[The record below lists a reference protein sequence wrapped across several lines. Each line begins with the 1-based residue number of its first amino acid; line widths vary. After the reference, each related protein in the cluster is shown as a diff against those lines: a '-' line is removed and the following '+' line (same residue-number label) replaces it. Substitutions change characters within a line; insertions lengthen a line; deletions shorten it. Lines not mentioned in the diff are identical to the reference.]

1 MLRATRKRRTKRSE
15 VGNSLWEGV
24 NDDWKCPACERK
36 KNEILRK
43 VDGVWKGGLHKH
55 HDHSV
60 DDPDRYTD
68 KVKFEEVLI
77 CDQCNH
83 ADGLIKSKYPGII
96 PDDFSFEP
104 KHIREFVRSRPN
116 RPHNINFIKALE
128 LYFSLIDMSYE
139 SFQKAWREKKDKN
152 VDGFV
157 IHSTYKRL
165 IMSGTYPSTFFI

>member
-24 NDDWKCPACERK
+24 NDDWRCPACERK
-36 KNEILRK
+36 KGEILRK
-43 VDGVWKGGLHKH
+43 VDGVWKGGLHLH

-83 ADGLIKSKYPGII
+83 ADGLIKSKFPGMPPLTKIGSEG
-96 PDDFSFEP
+96 PMLTNP
-104 KHIREFVRSRPN
+104 P
-116 RPHNINFIKALE
+116 
-128 LYFSLIDMSYE
+128 
-139 SFQKAWREKKDKN
+139 
-152 VDGFV
+152 
-157 IHSTYKRL
+157 
-165 IMSGTYPSTFFI
+165 SG

>member
-139 SFQKAWREKKDKN
+139 SFQKTWREKKDKD